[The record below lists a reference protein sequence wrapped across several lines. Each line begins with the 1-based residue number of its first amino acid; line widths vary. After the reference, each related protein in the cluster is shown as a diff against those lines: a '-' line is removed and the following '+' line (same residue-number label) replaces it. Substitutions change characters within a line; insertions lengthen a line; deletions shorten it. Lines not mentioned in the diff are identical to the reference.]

1 MQKSVFK
8 WNTIWV
14 FIFPKSCSWCP
25 LGFFGTSTVGFLV
38 VVFILLQ
45 SMKAQMLPKPI
56 LVWGT
61 APKIVPKVAKISI
74 TFSLILFSQND
85 LKLNWDFFNFFNCDQ
100 INSARWQFPRI
111 YQMYLSMALIK
122 VSFIFHFIAL
132 LHINVWKISLDV
144 THLWFDLCIICI

>member
-1 MQKSVFK
+1 ME
-8 WNTIWV
+8 NTIWV